1 MKRSII
7 YLATPYSHKEAYVK
21 HQRFL
26 DVTKVSAMIL
36 KQFRQP
42 NFSPI
47 SQSHYQAEI
56 GGLKGTW
63 DFWRLVDIE
72 FLKRCDEL
80 WVLTLDGW
88 ETSIGVTAEVAYAKR
103 NNIPVKYLSFDGKA
117 LDIAETPEELLE
129 VVS

>member
-1 MKRSII
+1 
-7 YLATPYSHKEAYVK
+7 
-21 HQRFL
+21 
-26 DVTKVSAMIL
+26 MIL
-36 KQFRQP
+36 QQFRQP

-88 ETSIGVTAEVAYAKR
+88 DKSVGVLAEIAYAKR
-103 NNIPVKYLSFDGKA
+103 NGIPIKYLSFDGKA
-117 LDIAETPEELLE
+117 LDIAESVEELLSE
-129 VVS
+129 SVTI